1 MEITMTNLAWKKL
14 SCGLTASFALASA
27 QLASAQLASAPTQ
40 AANYDINSIHIAQ
53 PWARAT
59 PKDASSGT
67 AYMTGCKDPEGPVQN
82 TNAP

>member
-1 MEITMTNLAWKKL
+1 MTNLAWKKL

-27 QLASAQLASAPTQ
+27 QLPSAPAQT
-40 AANYDINSIHIAQ
+40 ANYDVNLIHIAQ

-67 AYMTGCKDPEGPVQN
+67 AHMTDCKDPEGPVQN

>member
-1 MEITMTNLAWKKL
+1 MTNLAWKKL

-27 QLASAQLASAPTQ
+27 QLPSPAQ

-67 AYMTGCKDPEGPVQN
+67 AYMTGCKDPRGAGAEHECATSPGDSR
-82 TNAP
+82 

>member
-1 MEITMTNLAWKKL
+1 MEITMTNFAWKKL
-14 SCGLTASFALASA
+14 SCGLTASFA
-27 QLASAQLASAPTQ
+27 LASAQLASAPTQ

-67 AYMTGCKDPEGPVQN
+67 AYMTDCKAPEGPVQN